1 MNRRISFP
9 ILVFETPITCVN
21 KNRNKSKHGI
31 RSIANDHDASNAL
44 TAGKFVILI
53 LP

>member
-1 MNRRISFP
+1 MKRRISFP

-21 KNRNKSKHGI
+21 KNRSKSKHGI
-31 RSIANDHDASNAL
+31 RSIANDYASNAV